1 MDKKKS
7 SSLAGREPF
16 DSLIGYHLRRLSVLA
31 MQDFTKA
38 LAPLMLKPA
47 DASILFT
54 LAAHSGSTQSGMGRF
69 LGIRRANMAPLIGAL
84 LDRGLIERT
93 AVDGRSQSLRLSAAG
108 RALQR
113 QAWKAAALHEEQ
125 LFGALSVEARA
136 ALIDLLRGLW
146 RGRETA
152 PG

>member
-7 SSLAGREPF
+7 PSPRERDPF
-16 DSLIGYHLRRLSVLA
+16 DALIGYHLRRLSVLA
-31 MQDFTKA
+31 MNDFTKT

-47 DASILFT
+47 DASILFA
-54 LAAHSGSTQSGMGRF
+54 LATRSGSTQSGIGRF
-69 LGIRRANMAPLIGAL
+69 LGIRRANMAPLVGAL
-84 LDRGLIERT
+84 LDRGLIERS

-113 QAWKAAALHEEQ
+113 RAWKAAALHEEH

-136 ALIDLLRGLW
+136 TFIHLLRGLW
-146 RGRETA
+146 QGRHA
-152 PG
+152 PPA